1 MKIGSDVSLHVCRA
15 EGYLIMEY
23 TKNKLFK
30 KGILQKDVYVR
41 FTATS
46 GYLAWNDNGKLLPPQ
61 LRKADAYILNV
72 GLCWDDLIEIYEY
85 NKKGIDSLCD
95 YEHCK
100 PNFDSPSEYDML
112 NLASDIHS
120 YCGLDT

>member
-15 EGYLIMEY
+15 EGYLMMEY

-30 KGILQKDVYVR
+30 KGVLQKDVYVR
-41 FTATS
+41 FTATG
-46 GYLAWNDNGKLLPPQ
+46 GYLAWNANGKLLPPQ
-61 LRKADAYILNV
+61 MRKTDAYILDV
-72 GLCWDDLIEIYEY
+72 SLCWDDLIEIYEY

-112 NLASDIHS
+112 NLASDIHR
-120 YCGLDT
+120 YCGLNT